1 MTRSEKPLFTAA
13 QIRTRV
19 AELAAALSREL
30 RGQDVVSLI
39 VLKGALH
46 FGSDLVR
53 AMTVPMAV
61 DFVQAR
67 SYHGT
72 VSTGKIE
79 MLGRPTQDLNGKHV
93 LIIEDILDTGVTAR
107 ALIDFVEI
115 SGASRVSFCAL
126 FDKPARRKVPVHATH
141 IGFPV
146 DDVFIVGYGMDYEE
160 RYRELPDVYTLVL

>member
-13 QIRTRV
+13 QIRV
-19 AELAAALSREL
+19 CVNELAATLSREL
-30 RGQDVVSLI
+30 AGRDVVALI
-39 VLKGALH
+39 VLKGAVH

-72 VSTGKIE
+72 TSGGSIE
-79 MLGRPTQDLNGKHV
+79 MLGRPTQDLRGKHV

-107 ALIDFVEI
+107 ALIEFVQAA
-115 SGASRVSFCAL
+115 GASTVIFCAL
-126 FDKPARRKVPVHATH
+126 FDKPARRKTPIHADHT
-141 IGFPV
+141 GFTV

-160 RYRELPDVYTLVL
+160 RYRELPDVYTFTM